1 MKNDL
6 RKQIQNRKA
15 IEAQMKN
22 DLRDHK
28 QQTSNLKQDLVTSP
42 SSTQWCPFK
51 TCSGVIDLEQSKCMM
66 CNKKVC
72 RRCGTQDGITHK
84 CAANNM
90 ASVQSIQN
98 DKKISSCPAC
108 YVNIYKV
115 NGCNQMWCTQCHTK
129 FVWTKGKIS
138 AGTDFENPHFSVYTQ
153 NGETAPRVARDVPY
167 GGVPDLTAV
176 TDPVVRCISNA
187 IQGIPNV
194 KVEFDRQLHIANNA
208 KKIIFKKYTLR
219 KVQEDK
225 AKKQCEIHPGN
236 RAILDDLQAKI
247 IKEEEKAKKRFFT
260 IHQGIDRLQKNRAV
274 LDELQD
280 KIIQELRRLELKSTT
295 LVSAEKGVF
304 IGDGFMCHAC
314 FSPKGLRCNFTSPL
328 KETQG
333 LSCMKCKRVTID
345 YSPSIFVPESLLVID
360 QIRSSIN
367 LKFDSFQIPKDW
379 KFCWPGARS
388 FREPIYI

>member
-1 MKNDL
+1 
-6 RKQIQNRKA
+6 
-15 IEAQMKN
+15 
-22 DLRDHK
+22 
-28 QQTSNLKQDLVTSP
+28 
-42 SSTQWCPFK
+42 
-51 TCSGVIDLEQSKCMM
+51 
-66 CNKKVC
+66 
-72 RRCGTQDGITHK
+72 
-84 CAANNM
+84 
-90 ASVQSIQN
+90 
-98 DKKISSCPAC
+98 
-108 YVNIYKV
+108 
-115 NGCNQMWCTQCHTK
+115 MWCTQCHTK

-187 IQGIPNV
+187 IQGIPDV

-314 FSPKGLRCNFTSPL
+314 FSRKGLRYNFTSPL

-333 LSCMKCKRVTID
+333 LSCMKCERVTID

-367 LKFDSFQIPKDW
+367 LKFDAQARSFQIPKDW
-379 KFCWPGARS
+379 KFCWPAARS
-388 FREPIYI
+388 F